1 MRWNTYLLTLFL
13 AIGLVACGKEEA
25 PTPETTATENAATG
39 AESAA
44 TDAPAAAKSSGG
56 GGYEPAADER
66 VPGITVSK
74 EELEKQLEAA
84 RANTPQPEIPAE
96 EGAKA
101 E

>member
-13 AIGLVACGKEEA
+13 ALGLVACGKEEA
-25 PTPETTATENAATG
+25 PAPETTAPA

-44 TDAPAAAKSSGG
+44 TDTPAPAKSGG
-56 GGYEPAADER
+56 GGYEPADDER

-74 EELEKQLEAA
+74 EELEKQLEEA

>member
-1 MRWNTYLLTLFL
+1 MRWNTYLLTFFL
-13 AIGLVACGKEEA
+13 ALGLVACGKEEA
-25 PTPETTATENAATG
+25 PAPETTAPA

-44 TDAPAAAKSSGG
+44 TDAPAAAKSSAG

-66 VPGITVSK
+66 IPGITVSK

>member
-1 MRWNTYLLTLFL
+1 MRWNTYLLTFIL
-13 AIGLVACGKEEA
+13 ALGLAACGKEEA
-25 PTPETTATENAATG
+25 PAPEAAAPV
-39 AESAA
+39 AEPAA
-44 TDAPAAAKSSGG
+44 AAPAAPAEAKSSAG

-74 EELEKQLEAA
+74 EELEKQLQEAL
-84 RANTPQPEIPAE
+84 ANTPQPEVPAE

>member
-1 MRWNTYLLTLFL
+1 MRWNTYLLTVIL
-13 AIGLVACGKEEA
+13 ALGLVACGKEEA
-25 PTPETTATENAATG
+25 PAPETAAPA
-39 AESAA
+39 AESSAA
-44 TDAPAAAKSSGG
+44 TPAPAEAKSSAG

>member
-13 AIGLVACGKEEA
+13 AIGLMACGKEEA
-25 PTPETTATENAATG
+25 PAPETA
-39 AESAA
+39 
-44 TDAPAAAKSSGG
+44 APAAESSATTPAPAEAKSSAG
-56 GGYEPAADER
+56 GGYEPGADER

-74 EELEKQLEAA
+74 EELEKQLEEA

-96 EGAKA
+96 EAAKA

>member
-13 AIGLVACGKEEA
+13 VVGLAACGKEEPPA
-25 PTPETTATENAATG
+25 PETAAPA
-39 AESAA
+39 AEQPAA

-56 GGYEPAADER
+56 GGYEPAEDER

-84 RANTPQPEIPAE
+84 RASTPQPEIPGE

>member
-13 AIGLVACGKEEA
+13 VVGLAACGKEEPPA
-25 PTPETTATENAATG
+25 PETAAPA
-39 AESAA
+39 AEQPAA

-56 GGYEPAADER
+56 GGYEPAEDER

-84 RANTPQPEIPAE
+84 HANTPQPEVPGE

>member
-25 PTPETTATENAATG
+25 PAPETTAPA

-44 TDAPAAAKSSGG
+44 TDTPAAAKSSGG

-66 VPGITVSK
+66 IPGITVSK
-74 EELEKQLEAA
+74 EEMEKQMEEAH
-84 RANTPQPEIPAE
+84 ANTPQPEIPAE

>member
-1 MRWNTYLLTLFL
+1 MRWKTYLLTFIL
-13 AIGLVACGKEEA
+13 ALGLVACGKEEA
-25 PTPETTATENAATG
+25 PAPETA
-39 AESAA
+39 
-44 TDAPAAAKSSGG
+44 APAAEPTAAEPAAPAEAKSSAG

-74 EELEKQLEAA
+74 EEQEKQLEEAL
-84 RANTPQPEIPAE
+84 ANTPKPEVPAE

>member
-25 PTPETTATENAATG
+25 PTPETTAPA

-74 EELEKQLEAA
+74 EEMEKQLEAA
-84 RANTPQPEIPAE
+84 RASTPQPEIPAE

>member
-25 PTPETTATENAATG
+25 PAPETTAPA

-84 RANTPQPEIPAE
+84 HANTPQPEIPAE

>member
-1 MRWNTYLLTLFL
+1 MRWKTYLLTFIL
-13 AIGLVACGKEEA
+13 ALGLVACGKEEA
-25 PTPETTATENAATG
+25 PAPETA
-39 AESAA
+39 
-44 TDAPAAAKSSGG
+44 APAAEPTAATPAPAEAKSSAG

-74 EELEKQLEAA
+74 EEQEKQLEEAL
-84 RANTPQPEIPAE
+84 ANTPKPEVPAE

>member
-1 MRWNTYLLTLFL
+1 MRLNTYLLTVIL
-13 AIGLVACGKEEA
+13 ALGLVACGKEEA
-25 PTPETTATENAATG
+25 PAPETA
-39 AESAA
+39 
-44 TDAPAAAKSSGG
+44 APAAESSAAAPAPAEAKSSAG

>member
-13 AIGLVACGKEEA
+13 ALGLVACGKEEA
-25 PTPETTATENAATG
+25 PAPETTAPA

-44 TDAPAAAKSSGG
+44 TDAPAAAKPAAG

-84 RANTPQPEIPAE
+84 HANTPQPEIPAE